1 MARIRPGKSQTSG
14 QDPKLPAPAQP
25 RRAPAKQA
33 DRARPRP
40 TPTAKTEKR
49 GSFTKAVQPSRVSRF
64 FNEVVVELRKVSW
77 PTRTALLQATAI
89 VLVAVAVVAAYFAVL
104 DFFFR
109 RLVDAVF

>member
-1 MARIRPGKSQTSG
+1 MARIRPGKSQTTG
-14 QDPKLPAPAQP
+14 QEPKLPAPAQP

-33 DRARPRP
+33 SSARPRP
-40 TPTAKTEKR
+40 TPGARAEKR
-49 GSFTKAVQPSRVSRF
+49 GSFTKAVQVPRVSRF

-77 PTRTALLQATAI
+77 PTRNQLLQATAI
-89 VLVAVAVVAAYFAVL
+89 VLVAVAIIAAYFAVL

>member
-25 RRAPAKQA
+25 RRAPAKG
-33 DRARPRP
+33 DRAVRPRP
-40 TPTAKTEKR
+40 TPGARTEKR
-49 GSFTKAVQPSRVSRF
+49 GSFTKAVRVGRATRF

-77 PTRTALLQATAI
+77 PTRPQLLQATAI
-89 VLVAVAVVAAYFAVL
+89 VLVAVAIVAVYFAVL

-109 RLVDAVF
+109 RLVDSVF